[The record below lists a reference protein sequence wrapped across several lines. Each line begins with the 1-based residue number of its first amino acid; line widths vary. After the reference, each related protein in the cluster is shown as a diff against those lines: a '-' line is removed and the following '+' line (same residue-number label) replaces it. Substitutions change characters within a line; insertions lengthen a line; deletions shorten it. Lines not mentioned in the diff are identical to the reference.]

1 MTVILLGRTTIF
13 MVLYM
18 KFKNYISKS
27 RDGFKHVGALDPGS
41 CGGPFLVCR
50 GKENK
55 LGLNWT
61 KPNRIWPK
69 LIRSLALMSFFTGL
83 D

>member
-27 RDGFKHVGALDPGS
+27 RDGFKHVGALFYS
-41 CGGPFLVCR
+41 AEV
-50 GKENK
+50 KK
-55 LGLNWT
+55 TSWV
-61 KPNRIWPK
+61 
-69 LIRSLALMSFFTGL
+69 
-83 D
+83 